1 VVRVIEMPAM
11 PDDELAGA
19 IRFSAVDHIP
29 IPLDEAV
36 LDHAVLET
44 LPPAEPGGP
53 PQVRVL
59 IAAAHR
65 STLDSLM
72 ATVSAGGL
80 RAVAV
85 DLVPIALVRGLRH
98 AGGAPHHPGAGPLP
112 SGHPAAEPWPNPAAE
127 GDGPPAAEAIVSV
140 GAGLTTVIVHEDGLP
155 RFVRTVAAG
164 GDMLTV
170 AIGEELGVGPE
181 AAEEAKRAAG
191 SAADADDLARRAA
204 RVVELR
210 LAGILGEIQSSLAY
224 WMAQSERPLQR
235 IILTGGGARAGD
247 VAGRLALLV
256 GAPVEWSSVQR
267 LEAPEA
273 ALGAGDWPDLAVA
286 AGLALGGADRGGWR
300 IDLCPPQKRK
310 LRFDRQ
316 LATRLGAVAAV
327 VFVVLGGLSVKSVL
341 AIRAARHDLAV
352 QQKTNRGVE
361 TELASYDSLRKL
373 SADLD
378 TSRKRVQGALN
389 GDVSWT
395 RFLSDFVNDM
405 PEGAWI
411 SSINAQTTTPGKAA
425 APVASTV
432 PKPGAATSTGIGT
445 VQWAVTGVDYPA
457 AADWLRKLSDDPALA
472 GVSIGALN
480 KAEIGARSV
489 VSFSSNATITPAAR
503 SDRASRLA
511 KAAL

>member
-1 VVRVIEMPAM
+1 
-11 PDDELAGA
+11 
-19 IRFSAVDHIP
+19 
-29 IPLDEAV
+29 
-36 LDHAVLET
+36 
-44 LPPAEPGGP
+44 
-53 PQVRVL
+53 
-59 IAAAHR
+59 
-65 STLDSLM
+65 
-72 ATVSAGGL
+72 
-80 RAVAV
+80 
-85 DLVPIALVRGLRH
+85 
-98 AGGAPHHPGAGPLP
+98 
-112 SGHPAAEPWPNPAAE
+112 
-127 GDGPPAAEAIVSV
+127 
-140 GAGLTTVIVHEDGLP
+140 
-155 RFVRTVAAG
+155 
-164 GDMLTV
+164 MLTV

-191 SAADADDLARRAA
+191 STADADDLARRAA

-235 IILTGGGARAGD
+235 ITLTGGGARAGD

-256 GAPVEWSSVQR
+256 GAPVEWSAVRR

-273 ALGAGDWPDLAVA
+273 ALGAGDWADLAVA
-286 AGLALGGADRGGWR
+286 AGLALAGSDRGGWR

-341 AIRAARHDLAV
+341 AVRAARHDLAA
-352 QQKTNRGVE
+352 QEKTNRSVE
-361 TELASYDSLRKL
+361 TELAGYDSLRKL
-373 SADLD
+373 SSDLD

-395 RFLSDFVNDM
+395 RFLSGFVNAM

-411 SSINAQTTTPGKAA
+411 SSLNAQTTAPGKA
-425 APVASTV
+425 PVTIASTT
-432 PKPGAATSTGIGT
+432 PKPGAAASSTGIGT

-457 AADWLRKLSDDPALA
+457 AADWLRSLADDPALA
-472 GVSIGALN
+472 GVSVGALN
-480 KAEIGARSV
+480 KADIGARSV